1 MKTIL
6 PLAVAVAASVAF
18 AADTLPDWEN
28 PDVNSCNRMPAAAY
42 AMPLADEGAA
52 LTDDLEP
59 VTPYKTSL
67 NGEWRF
73 KWVGDPVRRPLDFW
87 KADFDDS
94 KWGVIDV
101 PCCVEMRGYGVPVY
115 TNIRYP
121 HKIDWPKILDRGT
134 GKGDYNPVSSY
145 RRKFK
150 VPAAWKGRETIL
162 RFDGVGSAYY
172 VWINGKIVGYAE
184 DSKLPSE
191 FNVTDVLDM
200 EGENTIC
207 VQVFRWCDGS
217 FLEDQGMFRFS
228 GIFRDVSLWSRPKVG
243 VSDFVAIP
251 EFDGAYKN
259 ARLSLSVAVYG
270 EPAANPPPTAALY
283 DAGRRKVVEFSDGN
297 WDASGGVFAFSPVP
311 VSAVKLWSAEKPY
324 LYTLVVRR
332 GEDIRARKFG
342 FKEQK
347 VVGNKLLVNGKPVK
361 FKGVNRHETS
371 PDEGRTVSLDDMVR
385 DITLMKRY
393 NVNTVRTC
401 HYPDHHLWYDLCDR
415 YGIYV
420 VAEAN
425 VEAHEPGFGDKG
437 LGRFK
442 EWEGSIV
449 ERNARQVRFYRG
461 HPSVTLWSLGNE
473 TGHGDCFRRAAA
485 AVRLEDLTRPIHWER
500 GNRDA
505 DVDSRMYPSVEW
517 VDNRGKLG
525 DGLMSE
531 EEFVPED
538 KRLKSNSP
546 TDHTAGKPFFMCE
559 YAHAMGNSMGNFK
572 EYWDVFYKYDSLSGG
587 CIWDWVD
594 QAIWKYTDRADPK
607 TGDRER
613 YLAYGGDF
621 DESPNDG
628 PFCVNGVV
636 DPLRNVTP
644 KLVEVGHVHRNLVVE
659 WKESGESRL
668 ELWNRFCFTAADE
681 FVGSWTLLEDG
692 VEVAKGELD
701 VPPVAPLSRGPLAAP
716 GLAEALPTLDPA
728 KEHFLN
734 VAFATKA
741 DAPWAKAGW
750 VVARDQV
757 AVPLAKPPASEPQND
772 QDASAPPI
780 RMSVEEGERDVVVEM
795 GRTTAIFD
803 RRSGTISRLILRG
816 GVNVIDNPAP
826 GIVGGPRLTCAR
838 AFTDNDKWM
847 LEDFFAAGF
856 SQLRYHPEPIVV
868 ASNSVR
874 TVVDVTSAKG
884 GGFRHECTY
893 RFAEDG
899 SVTLENRVES
909 YGRMPKALPRLG
921 LTMRLMPRF
930 ERMRYYGRGPCE
942 NYVDRCSGSFVGVYR
957 STVTEQF
964 VDYVRPQDNGAKSD
978 VRWAE
983 FCDKFGNG
991 VRFSSDEPMFMQAL
1005 HYGWEDLHFARFW
1018 NGQIRHRT
1026 PLVPCEEVVLNL
1038 DVRQTGLGGASCGPG
1053 PMDKYRFDPNAPVSW
1068 IMKIEPVKR

>member
-6 PLAVAVAASVAF
+6 PLAVSVAASVAF
-18 AADTLPDWEN
+18 AADTPPDWEN
-28 PDVNSCNRMPAAAY
+28 PEVNSRNRMPAAAY

-52 LTDDLEP
+52 LADGLEP
-59 VTPYKTSL
+59 VTPYKVSL

-73 KWVGDPVRRPLDFW
+73 KWVGDPARRPLDFW
-87 KADFDDS
+87 KDGFDDS

-101 PCCVEMRGYGVPVY
+101 PSCVELRGYGIPVY

-121 HKIDWPKILDRGT
+121 HKIDWPKILDRDT

-145 RRKFK
+145 RRGFK

-172 VWINGKIVGYAE
+172 VWINGKVVGYAE

-217 FLEDQGMFRFS
+217 FLEDQDMFRYS
-228 GIFRDVSLWSRPKVG
+228 GIFRDVSLWSRPKAG
-243 VSDFVAIP
+243 VADFTAVP
-251 EFDGAYKN
+251 EFDGAYEN
-259 ARLSLSVAVYG
+259 ARLSLSVEVYG
-270 EPAANPPPTAALY
+270 EPVANPPTAALY
-283 DAGRRKVVEFSDGN
+283 DAGRRKVAEFTDGN
-297 WDASGGVFAFSPVP
+297 WNASGGVFKFSPASVP
-311 VSAVKLWSAEKPY
+311 AVNLWSAEKPY

-332 GEDIRARKFG
+332 GDDIRARKFG

-347 VVGNKLLVNGKPVK
+347 VVGNKVLVNGRQVK

-371 PDEGRTVSLDDMVR
+371 PDEGRTVSLEDMVK

-425 VEAHEPGFGDKG
+425 VEAHEPGYGEKG

-442 EWEGSIV
+442 EWEKSIV
-449 ERNARQVRFYRG
+449 ERNERQVGFYRG
-461 HPSVTLWSLGNE
+461 HPSVTLWSMGNE
-473 TGHGDCFRRAAA
+473 TGHGVCFSNAIAMVRA
-485 AVRLEDLTRPIHWER
+485 LDPSRPIHWER
-500 GNRDA
+500 GNPTA
-505 DVDSRMYPSVEW
+505 DVDSRMYPAVEW
-517 VDNRGKLG
+517 LEERGRIGDLPPGSGGMTDSYERPENRQ
-525 DGLMSE
+525 S
-531 EEFVPED
+531 
-538 KRLKSNSP
+538 
-546 TDHTAGKPFFMCE
+546 AGKPFFMCE

-572 EYWDVFYKYDSLSGG
+572 EYWDVVYRHDSLVGG

-594 QAIWKYTDRADPK
+594 QAIWKYTDRVDPK
-607 TGDRER
+607 TGERDR

-621 DESPNDG
+621 DETPNDG

-644 KLVEVGHVHRNLVVE
+644 KLIEVGHVYRNLVVG

-681 FVGSWTLLEDG
+681 FSGSWSLLEDG
-692 VEVAKGELD
+692 VEVAKGALD
-701 VPPVAPLSRGPLAAP
+701 VPPLAPLSRGPLAAP
-716 GLAEALPTLDPA
+716 GLDEALAALDPG

-734 VAFATKA
+734 VAFATKS

-757 AVPLAKPPASEPQND
+757 AVPVARPPAAETPD
-772 QDASAPPI
+772 GKGDDAPAL
-780 RMSVEEGERDVVVEM
+780 RMGVEEREREVVVEM

-803 RRSGTISRLILRG
+803 RRTGTLSRLVLRG

-826 GIVGGPRLTCAR
+826 GIAGGPRLTCAR
-838 AFTDNDKWM
+838 AFTDNDRWM
-847 LEDFFAAGF
+847 RDDFFAAGF

-868 ASNSVR
+868 VSNSVR

-899 SVTLENRVES
+899 SVTLDNRVEP
-909 YGRMPKALPRLG
+909 YGRMPTALPRLG
-921 LTMRLMPRF
+921 LTMRLMPRL
-930 ERMRYYGRGPCE
+930 ERMRYYGRGPWE

-964 VDYVRPQDNGAKSD
+964 VDYVRPQDNGAKSG

-1005 HYGWEDLHFARFW
+1005 HYGWEDLYFARFQ
-1018 NGQIRHRT
+1018 NGQVRHRA

-1053 PMDKYRFDPNAPVSW
+1053 PLNEYRFDPNAPVSW
-1068 IMKIEPVKR
+1068 SVRIEPVKR